1 MLTIALAKGRTAADV
16 LPLWTQAGLPI
27 PHDLDESRALV
38 FELDTEAY
46 GVLRFLLAKPVDVP
60 TYVSFGVAD
69 LGIVGKDV
77 LLESDRDVYE
87 LLDLGAAS
95 CKLCVAGTPTEQ
107 SRRPRRVATKY
118 PRLADQYFRSQGV
131 EVEVVNLSG
140 SIELASVI
148 GLTDRI
154 FDLVQ
159 TGATLKD
166 NGLVVFEE
174 VIDVS
179 ARLIA
184 NRSSYRTQRPLVDE
198 FVRRLSQ
205 VVSPVEGPSSVAV
218 ASSLEGTSLLQGASP
233 LEGSRLPSGE
243 GHQLEAEP
251 RGGNGA

>member
-1 MLTIALAKGRTAADV
+1 MLTIALAKGRTVADV
-16 LPLWTQAGLPI
+16 LPLWTEAGLPM
-27 PHDLDESRALV
+27 PHDLDDSRALV
-38 FELDTEAY
+38 FELDTPQH
-46 GVLRFLLAKPVDVP
+46 GFLRFLLAKPVDVP

-69 LGIVGKDV
+69 LGVVGKDV

-87 LLDLGAAS
+87 LLDLGAAR
-95 CKLCVAGTPTEQ
+95 CKLCVAGIPSEKNK
-107 SRRPRRVATKY
+107 RPRRVATKY

-159 TGATLKD
+159 TGATLAD

-174 VIDVS
+174 VLDIS

-184 NRSSYRTQRPLVDE
+184 NRSSYRTQRPLVDD
-198 FVRRLSQ
+198 FVRRLAKEVGEPGFHQ
-205 VVSPVEGPSSVAV
+205 QPGHKSV
-218 ASSLEGTSLLQGASP
+218 QGQQNRKGA
-233 LEGSRLPSGE
+233 L
-243 GHQLEAEP
+243 
-251 RGGNGA
+251 NG